1 MPSSSPALPVLQQ
14 ASRPAL
20 VDFSEA
26 ACDVDLPP
34 FRIQPQPQRSTCT
47 WKGSQGSMR
56 LSDVFATH
64 PRGGG
69 TNVNLSH
76 PKKQDASR
84 QPTGQAGGNG
94 LGDINYAPSLA
105 LVEPAAAAAAAG
117 GGEHFTGGQTLSQSH
132 ERFAGGAGQP
142 LSAQRSRLSGNHNHN
157 HNHNHNQSGNHN
169 HNKAIG
175 GVSANHN
182 NRNKKGAHANANAT
196 NHVAHLPGPTPRAH
210 KKRKKEARTFVRPGT
225 LARYVA
231 RARTNPADAAAGS
244 TQHPERLLGRAVA
257 SASERRRGTHLA
269 PINVSVVPSTPSM
282 QTPGRGLSTPREQG
296 AGLLAL
302 PDDVLMTIVCQL
314 RHTDLE
320 PLRRVCRRLR
330 EAAQLARGFHFN
342 YLTPQVTPHAGD
354 VRPTITGDGG
364 LFAANRPSRLG
375 LDVPPAPRRVRRT
388 QARTP

>member
-1 MPSSSPALPVLQQ
+1 
-14 ASRPAL
+14 
-20 VDFSEA
+20 
-26 ACDVDLPP
+26 
-34 FRIQPQPQRSTCT
+34 
-47 WKGSQGSMR
+47 MR

-69 TNVNLSH
+69 TNVHLSH

-105 LVEPAAAAAAAG
+105 LVEPAAAAAAAAG

-169 HNKAIG
+169 HNKALG